1 MPHSRGHTRP
11 ALSPLRRL
19 MQRRR
24 RRVVVERKLRR
35 LQRMIPGGHEGMH
48 SDRLFILTAHYIMH
62 LRLQLNLLHALSKIY
77 LPHF

>member
-1 MPHSRGHTRP
+1 MPHSRSRLRP
-11 ALSPLRRL
+11 TTMSPLRRL
-19 MQRRR
+19 MKRRR

-35 LQRMIPGGHEGMH
+35 LQRIVPGGHGAH
-48 SDRLFILTAHYIMH
+48 SDRLFVLTAQYILH